1 MTTVRSMSISPISS
15 LAPSLPIVDSPTLD
29 GEWNDNANADENW
42 DGEEFMGDPKETLG
56 ITAVPLA
63 LALGTATTEIVH
75 LPTKGIT
82 AWLAHMNRTQRR
94 QGILEKLRSLVF

>member
-1 MTTVRSMSISPISS
+1 MSISPISS
-15 LAPSLPIVDSPTLD
+15 IAPSLPIVDSPTLD

-42 DGEEFMGDPKETLG
+42 DGEEFTDGPKETLG
-56 ITAVPLA
+56 SATAVPLA
-63 LALGTATTEIVH
+63 LALGAVTTTEIVH